1 MDKYVKIRTV
11 KQGFINAFAGLFWAF
26 KSQINFKF
34 HTLGLLIALFFSF
47 ILKINYYEWL
57 VVLTVAT
64 GVLTLELLNT
74 SLEQTTDAI
83 TDQYHPVIKKAKD
96 TAAAA
101 VLVYALYA
109 FLVAAVVFGPKIQ
122 QLIVG

>member
-1 MDKYVKIRTV
+1 MNKYIKVRTF
-11 KQGFINAFAGLFWAF
+11 KQSFRNAFAGLFWAF
-26 KSQINFKF
+26 RTQINFKF
-34 HTLGLLIALFFSF
+34 HIFGLLVALFLAIS
-47 ILKINYYEWL
+47 LKINYYEWL
-57 VVLTVAT
+57 IVLTVAT

-101 VLVYALYA
+101 VLVYAFYSLI
-109 FLVAAVVFGPKIQ
+109 VALIVFWPKIN
-122 QLIVG
+122 QLLFS